1 MPYDPTKFFSYNLDL
16 YGLKDVQFSATD
28 MESTIFVLAYGTDM
42 YMIRVA
48 PDMPFDMITDDFNY
62 LVLVAI
68 MVAVTVGVLV
78 LRHKAKKAKL
88 VKPHRD

>member
-1 MPYDPTKFFSYNLDL
+1 
-16 YGLKDVQFSATD
+16 

-62 LVLVAI
+62 LVLMAI
-68 MVAVTVGVLV
+68 MVAVTVGVMV
-78 LRHKAKKAKL
+78 LRYKAKKAKL
-88 VKPHRD
+88 IKPHRD

>member
-1 MPYDPTKFFSYNLDL
+1 MR
-16 YGLKDVQFSATD
+16 DVQFSATD

-62 LVLVAI
+62 LVLMAI
-68 MVAVTVGVLV
+68 MVAVTVGVMV
-78 LRHKAKKAKL
+78 LRYKAKKAKL
-88 VKPHRD
+88 IKPHRD

>member
-1 MPYDPTKFFSYNLDL
+1 
-16 YGLKDVQFSATD
+16 

-42 YMIRVA
+42 YMVRVA

-68 MVAVTVGVLV
+68 VIAVTLGVLV

-88 VKPHRD
+88 IKPHRDWSLIIYGKIDYPKL